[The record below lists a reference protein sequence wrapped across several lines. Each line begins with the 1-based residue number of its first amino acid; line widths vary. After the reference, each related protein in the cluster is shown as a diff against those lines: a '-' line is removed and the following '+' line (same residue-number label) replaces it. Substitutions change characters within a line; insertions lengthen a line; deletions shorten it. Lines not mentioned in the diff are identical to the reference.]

1 VNELKSERGI
11 YYNILDSD
19 YTANLS
25 GITFYFTSM
34 VYRDKFID
42 RSINEIRMFNARM
55 NNIYKNKFNIDA
67 TKLALVRLYQS
78 IEKRGF
84 YIELKGEKITCPNN
98 LTYALRIEI
107 DNELEH

>member
-1 VNELKSERGI
+1 MKSERGI

-19 YTANLS
+19 YTTNIA
-25 GITFYFTSM
+25 GITFYFTSR
-34 VYRDKFID
+34 VYRDKFIS
-42 RSINEIRMFNARM
+42 RSLHEIRRFNARM
-55 NNIYKNKFNIDA
+55 NNIYKNKFKIDA

-107 DNELEH
+107 DNE